1 MSGSVIGCGK
11 YAPFRRSAA
20 AATCSPPTRLRK
32 SQATGPS
39 PSFPRPSRNLHGS
52 LFTLESPASARLAR
66 FTCHAEATDILLGL
80 GLFFSPSALL
90 ALYALVL
97 GKGDFAQGSSKVL
110 TQVSRGYFQPN
121 LGGDK
126 VPVCDGELKD
136 LVGDDEPLFC
146 FLHTWFLKLGGVWK
160 LEFGPK
166 AFLVVSDPV
175 VVRYLLKENVFN
187 YNKGV
192 LAEILEPIMGTG
204 LIPAD
209 VETWKPRRRAVAPGF
224 HAAYLECMVRMFGK
238 CTERTIQEFDRKL
251 AAESKPV
258 VNMEKEFLSLGL
270 DIIGLGVFNYDFGS
284 ITNESPVIQAVYGV
298 LKEAEHRST
307 FYFPYWDIPG
317 ASFVVPR
324 QRSFNADLAIIN
336 DCLDELIAQARASKE
351 DQDLEHLQNRDYS
364 QVSDPSLLRFLV
376 DLRGEDASDKQL
388 RDDLMTMLIAGHETT
403 AAVLTWALFLMV
415 QDEAWM
421 NIVLDEID
429 EHVGDSIPTIEKI
442 KKLENLK
449 LTMME
454 SLRLYPQ
461 PPILIRRARGDDVLP
476 GGLHGPEEGF
486 PVGKGADIF
495 ISTWNLHR
503 SPHLWKDPEKFY
515 PLRFKEP
522 FQNEQFGD
530 SWAGLDPSRSAG
542 ALYPNENTTDFAF
555 VPFGG
560 GARKC
565 VGDQFA
571 VMEATVAMA
580 MLLRRFKFSL
590 VGKPED
596 MKMATGATIHTADGL
611 MMTIERRKLTT
622 SVAVPSDRKVLA
634 SVSS

>member
-1 MSGSVIGCGK
+1 MDCFSLSRPTGASCSFRKLAPQCKAHRRAPAVASTGAPLIFRPQGRFLGGSVSRD
-11 YAPFRRSAA
+11 APCSGQGSRSA
-20 AATCSPPTRLRK
+20 CR
-32 SQATGPS
+32 
-39 PSFPRPSRNLHGS
+39 
-52 LFTLESPASARLAR
+52 
-66 FTCHAEATDILLGL
+66 AEVTDVLLGL
-80 GLFFSPSALL
+80 GIFLTPSALF
-90 ALYALVL
+90 ALYALVI
-97 GKGDFAQGSSKVL
+97 GKGDFGQGFSLAL
-110 TQVSRGYFQPN
+110 TQISRGYFQPD

-136 LVGDDEPLFC
+136 LVAADEPLFC
-146 FLHTWFLKLGGVWK
+146 FLYTWFIKLGGVWK

-192 LAEILEPIMGTG
+192 LAEILEPIMGKG

-224 HAAYLECMVRMFGK
+224 HAAYLQAMAKMFGR
-238 CTERTIQEFDRKL
+238 CTQKTIDEFEKHLSKEDR
-251 AAESKPV
+251 PV

-270 DIIGLGVFNYDFGS
+270 DIIGLGVFNFDFGS
-284 ITNESPVIQAVYGV
+284 ITTESPVIQAVYGV

-324 QRSFNADLAIIN
+324 QREFRADLAVIN
-336 DCLDELIAQARASKE
+336 DCLDDLITQARESRQE
-351 DQDLEHLQNRDYS
+351 EDLEHLQNRDYS
-364 QVSDPSLLRFLV
+364 KVSDPSLLRFLV
-376 DLRGEDASDKQL
+376 DLRGEDATNVQL

-403 AAVLTWALFLMV
+403 AAVLTWCLFLLV
-415 QDEAWM
+415 QDQPWLDK
-421 NIVLDEID
+421 VLEEID
-429 EHVGDSIPTIEKI
+429 EHVGDEAPDLEAI
-442 KKLENLK
+442 KSLESLR
-449 LTMME
+449 LSLME

-461 PPILIRRARGDDVLP
+461 PPILIRRAISADVLP
-476 GGLHGPEEGF
+476 GGLDGPEEGF
-486 PVGKGADIF
+486 PVGEGADIF

-503 SPHLWKDPEKFY
+503 SPHLWKDADKFR
-515 PLRFKEP
+515 PQRFKEP
-522 FQNEQFGD
+522 FENKKFGD
-530 SWAGLDPSRSAG
+530 KWAGFRPG
-542 ALYPNENTTDFAF
+542 AEGNFLYPNEITADYAF

-571 VMEATVAMA
+571 IMEATVAMA
-580 MLLRRFKFSL
+580 MLLRRFKFTL
-590 VGKPED
+590 QGKPED

-611 MMTIERRKLTT
+611 MMTIEKREAST
-622 SVAVPSDRKVLA
+622 SSSTKSEAVA
-634 SVSS
+634 SSIA